1 MKNKTDTEYWDYRR
15 EKILSKKGGWVL
27 GKGISL
33 YQHSLLDDL
42 LGAASF
48 YQVVILGIT
57 GRLPDQRF
65 SKWLEATFICMS
77 WPDPRIW
84 CNQVSTFGGELRSS
98 SVSSIAA
105 GLLSSES
112 SMYGTGA
119 GLAAFDFIDS
129 AYQFCE
135 HQGTVADYIE
145 TVAKTRIGLQA
156 PGFGRPIAKG
166 DERVTAMLEYSSTLD
181 FSHGRHMA
189 LALEIEKYLQE
200 NYQESMNLAGYMCAF
215 ALDQGYTKTEMHRII
230 STCVNGGLHSCFAE
244 GRDQASDSFLPLRC
258 NDIEYTGPD
267 ERRIRPQGGHK

>member
-1 MKNKTDTEYWDYRR
+1 MKNKTGTQYWDHRR
-15 EKILSKKGGWVL
+15 RKILSKKGGWVL

-33 YQHSLLDDL
+33 YRYSLLDDL
-42 LGAASF
+42 LGEASF

-57 GRLPDQRF
+57 GRLPEQRF

-119 GLAAFDFIDS
+119 GLAAFDFIDK
-129 AYQFCE
+129 AQKFCTNE
-135 HQGTVADYIE
+135 GTVEKFIE
-145 TVAKTRIGLQA
+145 SVAKTRMGLQA

-166 DERVTAMLEYSSTLD
+166 DERVTAMLDYASKLGYSNGP
-181 FSHGRHMA
+181 HIK
-189 LALEIEKYLQE
+189 LAMEIEKYLQE

-215 ALDQGYTKTEMHRII
+215 ALDQGYKKTEMHRII
-230 STCVNGGLHSCFAE
+230 STCVNGGLHSCFSE
-244 GRDQASDSFLPLRC
+244 GRDQVSDSFLPLQC
-258 NDIEYTGPD
+258 SDIEYTGPK
-267 ERRIRPQGGHK
+267 ERTIKHQGESR